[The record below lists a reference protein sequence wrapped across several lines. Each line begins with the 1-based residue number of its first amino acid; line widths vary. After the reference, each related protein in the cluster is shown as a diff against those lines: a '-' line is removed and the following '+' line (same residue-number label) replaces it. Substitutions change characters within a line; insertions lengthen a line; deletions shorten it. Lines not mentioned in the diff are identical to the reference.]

1 MPQLFKSLRRRN
13 STTPDATAAEPTPE
27 GIPVDLARYPGID
40 ELLLAGDMDAAITLV
55 QQTDPGLSESDLA
68 RIDLQLRNEAFRR
81 RRTDTPHPDWPP
93 AVGPAFDMAAGV
105 PDIDVSELTVQALID
120 GVRGHGA
127 LIVRNFFPAQT
138 CQQLQDM
145 IDEAFTS
152 RDNPE
157 QRDPYYFTRL
167 CDVDGHLVSSWWRNI
182 SDFVDASVQMP
193 DVPAAATLALAQF
206 SALGVPE
213 LVAGYL
219 GEQPALSLEKWTL
232 RRVPPTTGTSW
243 HQDGAFLGQDIHTIN
258 LWVTLTDAGET
269 ASGLDLVGKRF
280 DHIVATGTPGAHF
293 DWDVSPDVVEDERGE
308 AEILSPVFKA
318 GDAVFFD
325 HYLLHRTGVK
335 PGMTHDRY
343 ALESWFFT
351 PSTFP
356 EKYDGLLV

>member
-1 MPQLFKSLRRRN
+1 MPQLFKSLRRR
-13 STTPDATAAEPTPE
+13 SSVQPTQPAPPPLD
-27 GIPVDLARYPGID
+27 GTPVDLSRYPGID
-40 ELLLAGDMDAAITLV
+40 DLLAAGDMGAALALV
-55 QQTDPGLSESDLA
+55 QTVDANLSAADLA

-81 RRTDTPHPDWPP
+81 RRSDKPANPDWPP
-93 AVGPAFDMAAGV
+93 AVGPAFDPAAGV
-105 PDIDVSELTVQALID
+105 PDIDAADLTVEALID

-127 LIVRNFFPAQT
+127 IIVRNFFPAQT
-138 CQQLQDM
+138 CLQLREM
-145 IDEAFTS
+145 IDKAFAS
-152 RDNPE
+152 RDNAE
-157 QRDPYYFTRL
+157 QRDPLYFNRL
-167 CDVDGHLVSSWWRNI
+167 CDVDGQLVSSWWRNI
-182 SDFVDASVQMP
+182 TYFEEASVQMP
-193 DVPAAATLALAQF
+193 DVPAAATLALEQF
-206 SALGVPE
+206 AALGVPE

-293 DWDVSPDVVEDERGE
+293 DWDVSPTVVEEEREG

-335 PGMTHDRY
+335 PGLTEDRY

-351 PSTFP
+351 PTTFP